1 MNLREELNRICDEG
15 EEMPVSEMTRE
26 IRGLLADY
34 PALSAIEICENEPV
48 LDYDSEPF

>member
-26 IRGLLADY
+26 IRGLLNDH
-34 PALSAIEICENEPV
+34 PALELIDLADEQFEF
-48 LDYDSEPF
+48 DGEPF